1 MGVCFRTLEG
11 GLLSYA
17 PVFFLVFVVHIS
29 WYRCGVVGQM
39 MAFWIPHEIPLKKCP
54 QSILVNFTP
63 GPSYTLGK
71 LGPWRV
77 FNFPLKGAKHGE
89 IGGTQRVGLSVCF
102 WGFFCHYCGS
112 LC

>member
-1 MGVCFRTLEG
+1 
-11 GLLSYA
+11 
-17 PVFFLVFVVHIS
+17 
-29 WYRCGVVGQM
+29 M

-102 WGFFCHYCGS
+102 WGFFVIIVVLYVRKHGLAKNNTS
-112 LC
+112 KLTE